1 MNIENHQ
8 ILLPFIYSSL
18 LFFACWIV
26 AIHYHRYAK
35 LIALFYAFLLIY
47 TVYAVAMEY
56 HYHRTSLPMLAK
68 VSAVHSI
75 SSVER
80 RMIDTCHYLR
90 GGRVDC
96 STLYDYDLTWRV
108 NDKTWVYHVE
118 DKRVEP
124 NGAMCVNVVKDKPA
138 IGKPCENIFF
148 NASHLPVLIAIWAI
162 SAIIF
167 LVVLGY
173 QLKMRRMSSHSASG
187 LYRIYTISRQLLL
200 ETNNW
205 QEAMQFVSGKYLLRS
220 TKKSVE
226 EIYIGGKKQ
235 KIGCVS
241 YYVRP
246 RKRRKEVG
254 L

>member
-1 MNIENHQ
+1 MNIDNHQ
-8 ILLPFIYSSL
+8 ILLPFIYSTL

-26 AIHYHRYAK
+26 AIYYHRYAK
-35 LIALFYAFLLIY
+35 LIALFYAFLLMY

-56 HYHRTSLPMLAK
+56 HYHRTSLPMLAT

-75 SSVER
+75 SNVER
-80 RMIDTCHYLR
+80 RMTDTCHYLR

-108 NDKTWVYHVE
+108 NDETWVYHAE

-148 NASHLPVLIAIWAI
+148 NVSHLPVLIAIWAI

-173 QLKMRRMSSHSASG
+173 QLKLRRMSSYPTAG
-187 LYRIYTISRQLLL
+187 LCRIYTLSRQLLL
-200 ETNNW
+200 ETKNW
-205 QEAMQFVSGKYLLRS
+205 QEVMQFVSGKYLLRS
-220 TKKSVE
+220 AKKRL
-226 EIYIGGKKQ
+226 KKLTSAE
-235 KIGCVS
+235 KS
-241 YYVRP
+241 
-246 RKRRKEVG
+246 KR
-254 L
+254 